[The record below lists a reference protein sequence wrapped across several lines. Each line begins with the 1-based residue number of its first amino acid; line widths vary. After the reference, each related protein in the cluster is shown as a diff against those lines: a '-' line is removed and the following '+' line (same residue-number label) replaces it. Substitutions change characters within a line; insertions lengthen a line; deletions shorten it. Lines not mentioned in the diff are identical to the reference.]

1 MGEQKA
7 ASFIDDVNNSTIEVM
22 DKIKADSKN
31 VKKNSMITVSLDSKD
46 IKN

>member
-22 DKIKADSKN
+22 DKIINTIMSEDN
-31 VKKNSMITVSLDSKD
+31 
-46 IKN
+46 